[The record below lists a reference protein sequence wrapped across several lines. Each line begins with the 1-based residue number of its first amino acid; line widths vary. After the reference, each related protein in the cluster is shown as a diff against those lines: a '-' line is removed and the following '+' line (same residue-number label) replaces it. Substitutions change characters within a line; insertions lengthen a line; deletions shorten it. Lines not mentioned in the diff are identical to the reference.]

1 MEIRFFRDVTTKKMM
16 HYKNIKKAI
25 EFKLLKREVS
35 IDRCERLCFQH
46 SPRQD
51 YEAGV
56 YRLWFWDI
64 GMGNFLISCGEMIE
78 LVWKYCIIYC
88 YY

>member
-1 MEIRFFRDVTTKKMM
+1 MEIRFFGDVTTKQMM

-35 IDRCERLCFQH
+35 IDRWRRLCFQH
-46 SPRQD
+46 SHCQG

-56 YRLWFWDI
+56 YRLWF
-64 GMGNFLISCGEMIE
+64 
-78 LVWKYCIIYC
+78 
-88 YY
+88 